1 MEKDNLMIESRTRLH
16 HIVNVKTGYNFKK
29 GKFPFWG
36 MSSDYRSYIANFI
49 NPGDVIWFCTETGND
64 TLKVIRMAE
73 YTHHHDV
80 INEPLFRLNII
91 EREKQNWDENVMN
104 DIQIHYKN
112 IYDTEKQNIFIKS
125 SETEIFTY
133 SNEYGGELYKHYG
146 GFIYYGTQL

>member
-1 MEKDNLMIESRTRLH
+1 MEKDILMIESKTLLH
-16 HIVNVKTGYNFKK
+16 HVVNVKTGYNFKM
-29 GKFPFWG
+29 GKYPFWG
-36 MSSDYRSYIANFI
+36 MSSDYRLYIANFM

-73 YTHHHDV
+73 YTHYHDV

-112 IYDTEKQNIFIKS
+112 IYDTGKQNIFIKY
-125 SETEIFTY
+125 SETDIFAY
-133 SNEYGGELYKHYG
+133 SNDYGGELYKHYG
-146 GFIYYGTQL
+146 GFIYYGTTV